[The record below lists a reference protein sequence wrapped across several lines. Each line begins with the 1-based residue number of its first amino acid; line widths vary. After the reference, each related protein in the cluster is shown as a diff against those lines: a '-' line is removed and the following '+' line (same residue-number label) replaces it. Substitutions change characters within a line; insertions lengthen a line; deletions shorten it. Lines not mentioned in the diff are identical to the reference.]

1 MRVIGDM
8 ARGRPIACERT
19 RALVSAQLDGAG
31 SELER
36 RLVDAHV
43 RGCEECGTFR
53 DEAEAI
59 AGMLRSAPLESFLC
73 QLETPRRGRRRAT
86 AQRTLGVAAALVGV
100 FFVGGVL
107 QSVTPPR
114 DTSEA
119 AMVASPLV
127 EQLAG
132 DEAIRPLARESL
144 VQASESPAGPGSKR
158 ALPVVN

>member
-36 RLVDAHV
+36 RLVEAHV
-43 RGCEECGTFR
+43 RGCDECRTFQE
-53 DEAEAI
+53 EAESI
-59 AGMLRSAPLESFLC
+59 AGMLRAAPLESFLC
-73 QLETPRRGRRRAT
+73 QLEMPRRPRRRVH
-86 AQRTLGVAAALVGV
+86 AQRTLGAAAALVGV
-100 FFVGGVL
+100 FFVSSVL
-107 QSVTPPR
+107 QSVTPTP
-114 DTSEA
+114 DASEA

-127 EQLAG
+127 EPLAG
-132 DEAIRPLARESL
+132 DEAIRPLTHESL
-144 VQASESPAGPGSKR
+144 VLVGESSAGPGAKR